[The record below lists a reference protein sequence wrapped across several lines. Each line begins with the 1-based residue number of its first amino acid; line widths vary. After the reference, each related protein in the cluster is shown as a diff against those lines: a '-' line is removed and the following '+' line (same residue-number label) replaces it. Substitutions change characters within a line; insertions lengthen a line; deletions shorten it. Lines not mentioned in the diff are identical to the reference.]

1 MVYLYKWNDD
11 VEDIGVGLQLLKK
24 QTMITIQ
31 RNLVEIL
38 AKTNLATNSKTK
50 ETFNKI
56 IYNAFEKS
64 DTNLEDTVLLTLAY
78 KYELECF
85 EEIMTIIE
93 TEEDRLP
100 F

>member
-1 MVYLYKWNDD
+1 MKKNRGGLQSLIKKKIKIKLYK
-11 VEDIGVGLQLLKK
+11 
-24 QTMITIQ
+24 MITIQ
-31 RNLVEIL
+31 RNLVEMMS
-38 AKTNLATNSKTK
+38 KTDLATDSKTK

-85 EEIMTIIE
+85 EEMMSVIE
-93 TEEDRLP
+93 TEKDRLP

>member
-1 MVYLYKWNDD
+1 
-11 VEDIGVGLQLLKK
+11 
-24 QTMITIQ
+24 MITIQ
-31 RNLVEIL
+31 RNLVEMMS
-38 AKTNLATNSKTK
+38 KTDLSTDSKTK

-78 KYELECF
+78 KYQLDCF
-85 EEIMTIIE
+85 EEMMNIIE
-93 TEEDRLP
+93 TEDDRLP

>member
-1 MVYLYKWNDD
+1 
-11 VEDIGVGLQLLKK
+11 
-24 QTMITIQ
+24 MITIQ
-31 RNLVEIL
+31 RNLVEMM

-78 KYELECF
+78 KYQLECF
-85 EEIMTIIE
+85 EEMMTVIE
-93 TEEDRLP
+93 TEGDRLP

>member
-1 MVYLYKWNDD
+1 
-11 VEDIGVGLQLLKK
+11 
-24 QTMITIQ
+24 MITIQ
-31 RNLVEIL
+31 RNLVEMMS
-38 AKTNLATNSKTK
+38 KTDLSTDSKTK

-85 EEIMTIIE
+85 EEMMSVIE
-93 TEEDRLP
+93 TEKDRLP

>member
-1 MVYLYKWNDD
+1 
-11 VEDIGVGLQLLKK
+11 
-24 QTMITIQ
+24 MITIQ
-31 RNLVEIL
+31 RNLVEMMS
-38 AKTNLATNSKTK
+38 KTNLSTDSKTK

-78 KYELECF
+78 KYELDCF
-85 EEIMTIIE
+85 EEIMSIIE
-93 TEEDRLP
+93 TEDDRLP

>member
-1 MVYLYKWNDD
+1 MKENRGGLQSLIKNKIKIKLYK
-11 VEDIGVGLQLLKK
+11 
-24 QTMITIQ
+24 MITIQ
-31 RNLVEIL
+31 RNLVEMM
-38 AKTNLATNSKTK
+38 AKTNLSTDSKTK

-85 EEIMTIIE
+85 EEMMSVIE

>member
-1 MVYLYKWNDD
+1 MKKNRGGLQSLIKIKLYK
-11 VEDIGVGLQLLKK
+11 
-24 QTMITIQ
+24 MITIQ
-31 RNLVEIL
+31 RNLVEMMS
-38 AKTNLATNSKTK
+38 KTDLATDSKTK

-85 EEIMTIIE
+85 EEMMSVIE
-93 TEEDRLP
+93 TEKDRLP

>member
-1 MVYLYKWNDD
+1 MV
-11 VEDIGVGLQLLKK
+11 
-24 QTMITIQ
+24 TIQ
-31 RNLVEIL
+31 RNLVEMM
-38 AKTNLATNSKTK
+38 AKTNLATDSKTK
-50 ETFNKI
+50 ETLNRI
-56 IYNAFEKS
+56 INNAFEKS

-85 EEIMTIIE
+85 EEMMNIIE

>member
-1 MVYLYKWNDD
+1 MKENRGGLQSLIKNKIKIKLYK
-11 VEDIGVGLQLLKK
+11 
-24 QTMITIQ
+24 MITIQ
-31 RNLVEIL
+31 RNLVEMMS
-38 AKTNLATNSKTK
+38 KTDLATDSKTK

-85 EEIMTIIE
+85 EEMMSVIE
-93 TEEDRLP
+93 TEKDRLP

>member
-1 MVYLYKWNDD
+1 MKENRDGLQSLIKNKIKIKLYK
-11 VEDIGVGLQLLKK
+11 
-24 QTMITIQ
+24 MITIQ
-31 RNLVEIL
+31 RNLVEMMS
-38 AKTNLATNSKTK
+38 KTNLSTDSKTK

-85 EEIMTIIE
+85 EEMMNIIE
-93 TEEDRLP
+93 TEGERLP

>member
-1 MVYLYKWNDD
+1 MKENRDGLQSLTKNKIKIKLYK
-11 VEDIGVGLQLLKK
+11 
-24 QTMITIQ
+24 MITIQ
-31 RNLVEIL
+31 RNLVEMMS
-38 AKTNLATNSKTK
+38 KTDLATDSKTK

-85 EEIMTIIE
+85 EEMMSVIE
-93 TEEDRLP
+93 TEKGRLP